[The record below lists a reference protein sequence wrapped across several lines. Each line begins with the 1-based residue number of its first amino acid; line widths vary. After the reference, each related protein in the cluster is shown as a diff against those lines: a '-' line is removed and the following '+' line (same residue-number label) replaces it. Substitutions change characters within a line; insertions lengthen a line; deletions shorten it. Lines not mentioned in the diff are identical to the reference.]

1 MDPIWYIFKFFNKKQ
16 QTQLFSSIWPLN
28 LSLEN
33 GTMAAYEG
41 FLTSIYAGKDLFRP
55 TFFELIAQEQLNEIF
70 QPALRFLVDIFRE
83 RIVSPTLLTLLD
95 SWEVF
100 YTAFRMILEG
110 STVLNKENWLFL
122 FYVFFAL
129 VVWNFCV
136 SKTAWSSWF
145 FSARWFCHRWQLAV
159 GAFLPQKR

>member
-1 MDPIWYIFKFFNKKQ
+1 MAFELEPWEWHHGC
-16 QTQLFSSIWPLN
+16 LWRFS
-28 LSLEN
+28 
-33 GTMAAYEG
+33 
-41 FLTSIYAGKDLFRP
+41 LTSIYAGKDLFRP

-136 SKTAWSSWF
+136 SKTAWRSSCF
-145 FSARWFCHRWQLAV
+145 FPRGDFVTVGSWELKPWRFLQSERLA
-159 GAFLPQKR
+159 GAFLPQKGRE

>member
-1 MDPIWYIFKFFNKKQ
+1 MNPATYSPIEEIILAGVIFQGVWNVFGMFYLFNLGKWIQFDMFLFFNQKQ
-16 QTQLFSSIWPLN
+16 QTQLVSSIWPLN

-110 STVLNKENWLFL
+110 STVLNKEN
-122 FYVFFAL
+122 
-129 VVWNFCV
+129 
-136 SKTAWSSWF
+136 
-145 FSARWFCHRWQLAV
+145 
-159 GAFLPQKR
+159 

>member
-1 MDPIWYIFKFFNKKQ
+1 
-16 QTQLFSSIWPLN
+16 

-110 STVLNKENWLFL
+110 STVLNKEN
-122 FYVFFAL
+122 
-129 VVWNFCV
+129 
-136 SKTAWSSWF
+136 
-145 FSARWFCHRWQLAV
+145 
-159 GAFLPQKR
+159 